1 MEACDGDGEE
11 CYTMDGV
18 KFGTEIRKKFLLAEG
33 FTNFNHGSFG
43 SVPREVSEAQR
54 RYSLQCEARP
64 DKWFRQDYFVCVD
77 SARGMLAKYINSPS
91 EDDVVMVE
99 NASGAVNSIM
109 RSMNWEAGG
118 VILYLSSAYAMVK
131 NTAAWLARSSAT
143 ANVRNV
149 EVSLGP
155 DFPMAGDESVLKPLR
170 QALMKHAGNIR
181 LLVISH
187 ITSVPA
193 VTMPVA
199 QILAL
204 ARSHEATAG
213 AQPFPILIDGAHALG
228 QIHVDLQASR
238 PLLSLSPQSLLIS
251 ITLQPLF
258 NFLGSSHMAF
268 IALQAMGDPD
278 FYVSNAHKWLYAP
291 KGSALL
297 YVRRDRQKPDFPEPT
312 VISSSGNHP
321 KSTLCLHPRMLTYA
335 DVC

>member
-1 MEACDGDGEE
+1 
-11 CYTMDGV
+11 
-18 KFGTEIRKKFLLAEG
+18 
-33 FTNFNHGSFG
+33 
-43 SVPREVSEAQR
+43 
-54 RYSLQCEARP
+54 
-64 DKWFRQDYFVCVD
+64 
-77 SARGMLAKYINSPS
+77 MLAKYINSPS

-204 ARSHEATAG
+204 ARSHEGTAG
-213 AQPFPILIDGAHALG
+213 AQLFPILVDGAHALG
-228 QIHVDLQASR
+228 QIDVDLQASR
-238 PLLSLSPQSLLIS
+238 YNANGLRSDSVLSPSLSPFLCSLCS
-251 ITLQPLF
+251 IF
-258 NFLGSSHMAF
+258 
-268 IALQAMGDPD
+268 
-278 FYVSNAHKWLYAP
+278 
-291 KGSALL
+291 
-297 YVRRDRQKPDFPEPT
+297 
-312 VISSSGNHP
+312 
-321 KSTLCLHPRMLTYA
+321 
-335 DVC
+335 